1 VVLADF
7 QEVIFLPVSFG
18 GESEGT
24 PESLSGQKYGLIL
37 VWFGISPKI
46 LSGLSSPA
54 KSLKIYA
61 RYLKNLS
68 DHPINAAAILLFDLC
83 CSLTF
88 GYVSPGRTVS
98 DADAMQVEDCL
109 EAPPLVGSICLPA

>member
-1 VVLADF
+1 MVLADF
-7 QEVIFLPVSFG
+7 QVVIFLPVSFG

-24 PESLSGQKYGLIL
+24 PESLSVQKYGIIL
-37 VWFGISPKI
+37 VWFGISPQI

-61 RYLKNLS
+61 QYLKNLS

-88 GYVSPGRTVS
+88 GYAPPCRTVS
-98 DADAMQVEDCL
+98 VAD
-109 EAPPLVGSICLPA
+109 GIG